1 MSLTLVGG
9 TGGLGIEIARGL
21 VKSEGF
27 SAYKAIVRNA
37 EKGKA
42 LQEMGWTLVEVP
54 DYFDAAALESALIG
68 AKTVV
73 STFGGNDLVK
83 LDVTTA
89 QAAKKAGVE
98 LFVPSRFGID
108 YRRWSSS
115 NPFLTAKLQVTDTAK
130 EIGLPTL
137 SVANGYFS
145 DWIFDLV
152 ADRVNG
158 RARIIGDGSAKIS
171 FTCRSDIGKVLA
183 KALEDPDLMK
193 DAVDGNVTL
202 CIQGETLPYMDAVS
216 TLEKVMGKKFDIEYI
231 DPESALKQ
239 EQDLL
244 AKGMEGDVGS
254 FWGSFVLH
262 LLGEPARG
270 ISGCDNSKEAKSYG
284 VRLETL
290 AETLDSIYGV
300 NKA

>member
-171 FTCRSDIGKVLA
+171 FTRRSDIGKVLA

-202 CIQGETLPYMDAVS
+202 CIQGETLPYKDAVS

-244 AKGMEGDVGS
+244 AKGMEGDVGA

-270 ISGCDNSKEAKSYG
+270 ISGCDNSEEAKSYG

-290 AETLDSIYGV
+290 AETLESIYGV